1 MSNWTRSIALV
12 AAMACAGLGCAGIAQ
27 AAEDSAAET
36 PADAA
41 EMAVLVEQLDSD
53 SFAER
58 QAASGKL
65 SRIGRPAIAALAKAA
80 VGDSLEVTARAID
93 ILRSMLKSDDEP
105 TQKAARAALEELA
118 KGDQT
123 AAAGRAARALKS
135 PEELLPPAGML
146 PPGVQIVP
154 GAAIQIAMGGV
165 GVRKISVR
173 TVNGVKTIEAEEGDQ
188 KVKIVDDPNQ
198 GIKMEVASKKD
209 GKDVTET
216 FEAKNAEEL
225 KKKHPDAYHI
235 YGKYNQMGG
244 MGRIAVQMQIGGNMQ
259 PVPVPAPMPLP
270 VQPLNPID
278 AAAEVLPGWG
288 ITLDRM
294 ATDEAIRQASKESN
308 AKLKKNVGEIK
319 EQLEKLEKRLQQA
332 IEKPNGE

>member
-1 MSNWTRSIALV
+1 MSNWTRSIALI
-12 AAMACAGLGCAGIAQ
+12 AAMACAGLGCPGIAR
-27 AAEDSAAET
+27 AAENSAAET
-36 PADAA
+36 PADTAEIAA
-41 EMAVLVEQLDSD
+41 LVEQLDSD

-65 SRIGRPAIAALAKAA
+65 SRIGQPAIASLAKAA

-93 ILRSMLKSDDEP
+93 ILRTMLKSDDEP

-118 KGDQT
+118 KGEQT

-146 PPGVQIVP
+146 PPGVQIMP
-154 GAAIQIAMGGV
+154 GAAIQIAVAGV
-165 GVRKISVR
+165 GARKVSVR

-188 KVKIVDDPNQ
+188 KIKIVDDPNQ

-216 FEAKNAEEL
+216 YEAKNAEEL
-225 KKKHPDAYHI
+225 KKKHPEAYKI
-235 YGKYNQMGG
+235 YGKYDQMGG
-244 MGRIAVQMQIGGNMQ
+244 MGAIAVQMQIGGNMQ
-259 PVPVPAPMPLP
+259 PVQVPMPIP
-270 VQPLNPID
+270 PADPIQ
-278 AAAEVLPGWG
+278 AAAKTLEAWG
-288 ITLDRM
+288 NTLDLM
-294 ATDEAIRQASKESN
+294 ATDRAIQRAAKESN
-308 AKLKKNVGEIK
+308 AELKKTAGALK
-319 EQLEKLEKRLQQA
+319 EKLEKLEKRLQDA